1 MTMDSHSKW
10 LHLQR
15 FLSEVSLDQESR
27 LSLSNYSDSDDE
39 VFTDQNASF
48 AGNTVVP
55 SKSDSDIILCL
66 HSFSKTF
73 ACTRHLKC
81 LS

>member
-39 VFTDQNASF
+39 VFTDQNACF

-55 SKSDSDIILCL
+55 TKSDSDVILC
-66 HSFSKTF
+66 FTIVQ
-73 ACTRHLKC
+73 
-81 LS
+81 